1 MNTENKEVKGKS
13 HQILGWIL
21 AIIGGVFT
29 VFGIFVLIIK
39 ILFGEG
45 TDWYLSVLNISVP
58 CWLLGVPLLIIGIRR
73 IKNVGQN
80 ENIARKNKKQLI
92 WGWIAAIVGGLLA
105 MLVMDAMF
113 MSIFGEGTDRSSGIL
128 TCGVPGLLLGVIFL
142 IIGVRLIKK
151 VRGSGRINS
160 DNIAG
165 KEKKRRIWG
174 WILAIIG
181 GLVILISIGLLS
193 FVYYVMFI
201 LSPLKGIV
209 EPYKGYNAVTVIY
222 SFSLLILPLLLIG
235 LSLVILGYIMLRKKE
250 ISRQSRGWIL
260 NIMGGIYLI
269 ATTLSIF
276 YVVMNYSYQVEIGV
290 AFTFWSPFLILGILS
305 LVFGIRDIRHKEK
318 TLPENLSGLD
328 KPQDD
333 VIGEA

>member
-1 MNTENKEVKGKS
+1 M
-13 HQILGWIL
+13 
-21 AIIGGVFT
+21 
-29 VFGIFVLIIK
+29 
-39 ILFGEG
+39 
-45 TDWYLSVLNISVP
+45 
-58 CWLLGVPLLIIGIRR
+58 GVPLLIIGIRR
-73 IKNVGQN
+73 IKNVR
-80 ENIARKNKKQLI
+80 ENKGIAQKNKKQLI
-92 WGWIAAIVGGLLA
+92 WGWIAAIVGGLFAL
-105 MLVMDAMF
+105 LVMDTMF
-113 MSIFGEGTDRSSGIL
+113 MSIFGETTNGYLGIF
-128 TCGVPGLLLGVIFL
+128 TCGVPGLLLGSILL
-142 IIGVRLIKK
+142 IIGVRSIKA
-151 VRGSGRINS
+151 VSGRARINPE
-160 DNIAG
+160 NEAG

-174 WILAIIG
+174 WILAIVG
-181 GLVILISIGLLS
+181 GLVIIISIGLLS

-260 NIMGGIYLI
+260 NIMGGKHLI
-269 ATTLSIF
+269 ATILSIF

-328 KPQDD
+328 KPQNG